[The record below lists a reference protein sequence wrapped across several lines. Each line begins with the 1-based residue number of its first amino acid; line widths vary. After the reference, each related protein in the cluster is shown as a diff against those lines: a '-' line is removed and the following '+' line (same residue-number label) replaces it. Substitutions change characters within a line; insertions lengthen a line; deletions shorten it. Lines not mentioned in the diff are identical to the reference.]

1 MLFRSDQFTTLSA
14 GATMMAYSLYT
25 VSAETIALHGTPWLI
40 VTVPCVL
47 YGLLRYLYRL
57 HRAGGGGD
65 PAREMLTDPH
75 LLGIFAIWLAL
86 VIWLLA

>member
-1 MLFRSDQFTTLSA
+1 
-14 GATMMAYSLYT
+14 
-25 VSAETIALHGTPWLI
+25 
-40 VTVPCVL
+40 VL

-65 PAREMLTDPH
+65 PAREVLTDPH
-75 LLGIFAIWLAL
+75 LLGTFILWLAL